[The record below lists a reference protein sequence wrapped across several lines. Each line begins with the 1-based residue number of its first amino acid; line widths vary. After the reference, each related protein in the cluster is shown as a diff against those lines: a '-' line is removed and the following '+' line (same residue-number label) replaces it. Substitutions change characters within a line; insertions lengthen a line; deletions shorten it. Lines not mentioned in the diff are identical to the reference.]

1 MLQSPGSSLHPNRKE
16 VLNKIHE
23 EPTNLGT
30 NQSSILGDDYNDR
43 LHHASSSPNFFTKD
57 FMLKHATLP
66 KNRVRITSSN
76 CRAITSLRNDI
87 GVLKTTTMDIPVDDT

>member
-1 MLQSPGSSLHPNRKE
+1 
-16 VLNKIHE
+16 
-23 EPTNLGT
+23 
-30 NQSSILGDDYNDR
+30 
-43 LHHASSSPNFFTKD
+43 
-57 FMLKHATLP
+57 MLKHATLP

>member
-1 MLQSPGSSLHPNRKE
+1 MLHSPGSSLHPNRKE

-23 EPTNLGT
+23 EPTN
-30 NQSSILGDDYNDR
+30 QSSILGDDYNER